1 MTKKLTQRSKYLYS
15 DNLQSIIEQV
25 KELGLEPKQ
34 VELRLEYSDEWSD
47 EKSIHLSYSELE
59 TDEEYT
65 KRIAR
70 EAEQQSRQAEDEKLQ
85 YERLRKKFESK

>member
-70 EAEQQSRQAEDEKLQ
+70 EAEQQIRQAEDEKLQ

>member
-70 EAEQQSRQAEDEKLQ
+70 EAEQQIRQAEDEKLQ
-85 YERLRKKFESK
+85 YERLRKKFEAK